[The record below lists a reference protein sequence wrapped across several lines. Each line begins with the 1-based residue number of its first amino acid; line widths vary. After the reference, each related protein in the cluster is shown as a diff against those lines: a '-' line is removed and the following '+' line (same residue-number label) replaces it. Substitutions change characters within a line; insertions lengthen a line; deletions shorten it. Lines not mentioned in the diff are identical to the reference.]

1 METLIIKEHMWL
13 HNFKDFVLF
22 YPAHKECF
30 INIDPHALIV
40 LIILLC
46 EGAFLAVTI
55 EMRRIRLYAGS
66 SLSNSSSIF

>member
-30 INIDPHALIV
+30 INIDPPRSH
-40 LIILLC
+40 
-46 EGAFLAVTI
+46 
-55 EMRRIRLYAGS
+55 RIDH
-66 SLSNSSSIF
+66 SLV